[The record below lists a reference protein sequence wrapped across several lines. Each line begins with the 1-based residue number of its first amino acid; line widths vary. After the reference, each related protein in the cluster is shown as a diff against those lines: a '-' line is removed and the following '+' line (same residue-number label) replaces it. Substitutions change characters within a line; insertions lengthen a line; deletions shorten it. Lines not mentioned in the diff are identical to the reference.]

1 MSFRRKLD
9 YLYWYVRGILWD
21 RHNVVK
27 CKKLP
32 PTWCDRDYVL
42 LHAAFQC
49 LTDFIELEQPWQFK
63 ASDEEI
69 RKAYEDC
76 PELAEREVKDWEELR
91 SLYKWWANYTEH
103 SPREERRYDEAT
115 QMLHKLIN
123 LRGYMWT

>member
-1 MSFRRKLD
+1 MNLRYRLSR
-9 YLYWYVRGILWD
+9 LYWYLRGVLWD

-49 LTDFIELEQPWQFK
+49 LTDFIEREQPWQFK
-63 ASDEEI
+63 ASDDEI

-76 PELAEREVKDWEELR
+76 GVRAEREVRDWEELR
-91 SLYKWWANYTEH
+91 SLYNWWKE
-103 SPREERRYDEAT
+103 YDEASPNSVQYEEST
-115 QMLHKLIN
+115 KKLHKLVD
-123 LRGYMWT
+123 LRGYLWT